1 MPETPESR
9 IYDEIDRIDVEAPG
23 DTQATHAYQGDTSVP
38 GTGTGAQEQQ
48 SKRERVAERVDRVGD
63 ALERRALELELQ
75 GGIKAKAAP
84 AVRRVSRA
92 ADVSAAYVR
101 ENDIEDMRDDLENS
115 IREHPLRSM
124 VLALGAGYL
133 LAKILD

>member
-9 IYDEIDRIDVEAPG
+9 IYDELDRIDVEAPG
-23 DTQATHAYQGDTSVP
+23 DTQATHAYHGETSVP
-38 GTGTGAQEQQ
+38 AGTDAQEQL
-48 SKRERVAERVDRVGD
+48 SRRDRVADRVDRVGD

-101 ENDIEDMRDDLENS
+101 ENDIEDMRADLETS

-133 LAKILD
+133 LARILD